1 MGFSVSGSA
10 AIIFVAAFIGF
21 GMFYTASA
29 NSIEQINDARADQAD
44 RTLDQQ
50 NTDIEI
56 VTAVWNSS
64 GNDDLDIEVENTG
77 ATELSVEDTD
87 LLVDGVYQ
95 TGYDTSVEG
104 DSGTDVW
111 APQQTL
117 TITVTT
123 LSSQPND
130 VKVVTE
136 NGVADTGVVS

>member
-56 VTAVWNSS
+56 VAATWDAD
-64 GNDDLDIEVENTG
+64 GNGDLDVEVENTG
-77 ATELSVEDTD
+77 ATGLSVADTD
-87 LLVDGVYQ
+87 LLVDGVYR
-95 TGYDTSVEG
+95 TGYSTSVEG
-104 DSGTDVW
+104 DSDTDVW

-117 TITVTT
+117 SITVTT
-123 LSSQPND
+123 LSTQPSD